1 MSPLTEIKAALSTRG
16 PALLAHGALAR
27 ANSNPGGNVYLAMDP
42 ERTMAEAEALSTRF
56 PDAEKRPIL
65 FGVPVAIKDCFDV
78 AGYPTTCGSRFYA
91 EKNGIAQADSFVAAR
106 LRAAG
111 AVIMGKTHLHQ
122 LAYGI
127 TGENSEYGNCLQPK
141 HPEWLTGG
149 SSSGS
154 AASVQEGSAV
164 AAIGTDTGGSV
175 RVPAALCGLAG
186 YRSTLGLGGAATWQ
200 GGVHLAASFDT
211 LGWLFRDLKDGPA
224 LAAALLDVPQVAAP
238 RGVSIAVVGEAFL
251 HDCEPAVLAVYRA
264 RQQALQAGGAT
275 LHPFDPDFW
284 TDAREIFLG
293 IQGHEAS
300 ALHQGHF
307 DRFEPQI
314 AERLAWGASLSSAV
328 IEDLRTRHA
337 AFRARM
343 DALLAEHDF
352 LLLPCAPMSAL
363 PAGADHSATRMKILR
378 YTTPASLAG
387 TPVVALT
394 APGGGVQLIAAR
406 GSDAKLLAFAA
417 S

>member
-1 MSPLTEIKAALSTRG
+1 
-16 PALLAHGALAR
+16 
-27 ANSNPGGNVYLAMDP
+27 
-42 ERTMAEAEALSTRF
+42 
-56 PDAEKRPIL
+56 
-65 FGVPVAIKDCFDV
+65 
-78 AGYPTTCGSRFYA
+78 
-91 EKNGIAQADSFVAAR
+91 
-106 LRAAG
+106 
-111 AVIMGKTHLHQ
+111 
-122 LAYGI
+122 
-127 TGENSEYGNCLQPK
+127 
-141 HPEWLTGG
+141 
-149 SSSGS
+149 
-154 AASVQEGSAV
+154 
-164 AAIGTDTGGSV
+164 
-175 RVPAALCGLAG
+175 
-186 YRSTLGLGGAATWQ
+186 
-200 GGVHLAASFDT
+200 
-211 LGWLFRDLKDGPA
+211 
-224 LAAALLDVPQVAAP
+224 
-238 RGVSIAVVGEAFL
+238 
-251 HDCEPAVLAVYRA
+251 LAVYRA
-264 RQQALQAGGAT
+264 RQQALQAAGAT
-275 LHPFDPDFW
+275 LHPYDPDFW

-328 IEDLRTRHA
+328 IDDLRTRHA

-343 DALLAEHDF
+343 DELLAKHDF

-363 PAGADHSATRMKILR
+363 PAGADHSATRRKILR